1 MATLLILRRGRG
13 GDKTMNLRA
22 NERRCSKAAILASI
36 SPLAFAMLSAP
47 AAAQTTQAVS
57 PAKPAADESP
67 PKSPGEDADIV
78 VTGSRVI
85 RNGFSAPTPVTVLSA
100 DVLSARADI
109 NIADAV
115 NQLPQTANSVTQ
127 TSQPTAVS
135 GGALGVNQISLRG
148 LGPTRT
154 LILLDGRRVIN
165 SSVTTALAAPNIN
178 HIPNALVTRVEV
190 VTGGASAAYGSDAL
204 SGVVN
209 FVLDHK
215 FTGIKGEATGGVTTY
230 GDNRAYIASLT
241 GGTAFGPGGRGHVTV
256 SGEIAFNDGIDGNP
270 RPWERNQGGIVVNPA
285 YTATNGE
292 PFYLVTGQIGV
303 SNATPGGV
311 ITSPSALRGIIF
323 GPNGTPGV
331 YNFGTVTSNN
341 AQIGGDWQTSRLDTG
356 YDLVAQNARHVLFGR
371 LSYEIAP
378 AFNLFAEYQYARSR
392 DTGTVNPFRRSA
404 NVTIQRDNA
413 FLPQSIRD
421 RMTTLG
427 LTSFTLGTTNGDI
440 GRGEVRNTRELNRWT
455 VGANG
460 DFGIGD
466 SQWTWDA
473 SYQRSRNEVDS
484 NLFGT
489 AIEVP
494 RYNAAVDAVIS
505 PVTGG
510 IVCRSTLTNLTNGC
524 VPYNALG
531 TGVNGTTALNYIRQ
545 DSNRR
550 DVMKQDVA
558 AANLS
563 GSPFS
568 TWAGPVSVAL
578 GIEHRRER
586 VSGVVKG
593 IIFLPTNG
601 AYDVTEEYFETV
613 IPLARDAAWA
623 RSLDFNAAVRFTDYS
638 TSGNVTTWKLGAVYE
653 PIPDIRFR
661 ATRSR
666 DIRAPNIGELFALGQ
681 IASGANI
688 VDPFNGNVV
697 LTSVNALRRGNPLLK
712 PEVASTLGLGVVLTP
727 SFIPR
732 LQASVDFYKINI
744 AGAVK
749 IPNEQVVLNLC
760 FANPSSPT
768 CAFIQR
774 VGNVTSGAITQ
785 IATPPANVLS
795 QDAKGIDMELSY
807 RMPMRGSGALTFNAA
822 GNYIISLRNADIT
835 GVSQGAGV
843 VGNFGGIISSGPSA
857 PRFRSTVRI
866 GYEDPRWNATL
877 AWRFVSANRIN
888 RSLLECSTSCPAG
901 NVLTIS
907 DNTVSSNSLF
917 DVGASYKPFARNST
931 AVFVAVDNVFN
942 EPPPFVPGQVDI
954 AFFTGQYTIG
964 YDRIG
969 RTIRAGVRFRY

>member
-1 MATLLILRRGRG
+1 MILRS
-13 GDKTMNLRA
+13 
-22 NERRCSKAAILASI
+22 NERLSFSRAAFLASM
-36 SPLAFAMLSAP
+36 SPLTFAMLAEP
-47 AAAQTTQAVS
+47 AAAQTSPVASSAKQAVDE
-57 PAKPAADESP
+57 PAAKGASD
-67 PKSPGEDADIV
+67 GADIV
-78 VTGSRVI
+78 VTGSRAI
-85 RNGFSAPTPVTVLSA
+85 RNGFAAPTPVTVLSA
-100 DVLSARADI
+100 DVLRARADI
-109 NIADAV
+109 NIADAI

-135 GGALGVNQISLRG
+135 GGALGVNQVSLRG

-165 SSVTTALAAPNIN
+165 SSVTTALAAPDIN
-178 HIPNALVTRVEV
+178 HIPNALVTRVDV

-209 FVLDHK
+209 FVLDHN
-215 FTGIKGEATGGVTTY
+215 FTGIKGEVTGGGTTY
-230 GDNRAYIASLT
+230 GDNLAYLASLT
-241 GGTAFGPGGRGHVTV
+241 AGTAFGADGRGHITV
-256 SGEIAFNDGIDGNP
+256 SGEIAFNDGINGNP

-285 YTATNGE
+285 RTATNGL

-303 SNATPGGV
+303 NNATPGGV
-311 ITSPSALRGIIF
+311 ITSPAALRGVIF

-331 YNFGTVTSNN
+331 YDFGTVTANN

-356 YDLVAQNARHVLFGR
+356 YDLVAQDARHVLFGR

-378 AFNLFAEYQYARSR
+378 AFNLFVEYQYARSR

-421 RMTTLG
+421 RMTAAG
-427 LTSFTLGTTNGDI
+427 ITSFTLGTTNGDI

-455 VGANG
+455 VGVDGN
-460 DFGIGD
+460 FGIGA
-466 SQWTWDA
+466 SRWRWDA

-489 AIEVP
+489 AIDVP
-494 RYNAAVDAVIS
+494 RYNASVDAVIN
-505 PVTGG
+505 PATGG
-510 IVCRSTLTNLTNGC
+510 TVCRSTLTNPTNGC

-531 TGVNGTTALNYIRQ
+531 VGVNGATALNYIRQ
-545 DSNRR
+545 NSNRH

-568 TWAGPVSVAL
+568 TWAGPVSVAV

-586 VSGVVKG
+586 VSGVVTG
-593 IIFLPTNG
+593 NVYLPTIG
-601 AYDVTEEYFETV
+601 GYHVTEEYFETV
-613 IPLARDAAWA
+613 VPLARDASWA
-623 RSLDFNAAVRFTDYS
+623 RSLDFNGAIRFTDYS

-653 PIPDIRFR
+653 PVPDIRFR

-697 LTSVNALRRGNPLLK
+697 YTSVNALRRGNPLLK

-774 VGNVTSGAITQ
+774 VGNVTTGAITQ

-795 QDAKGIDMELSY
+795 QDAKGIDIELSY
-807 RMPMRGSGALTFNAA
+807 RLPMRRSGALTFNAA
-822 GNYIISLRNADIT
+822 GNYVISLRNADTT

-843 VGNFGGIISSGPSA
+843 VGNFGGILNSGPFA
-857 PRFRSTVRI
+857 PRFRSTVRV
-866 GYEDPRWNATL
+866 GYEDPRWNATV
-877 AWRFVSANRIN
+877 AWRFVSANKTN
-888 RSLLECSTSCPAG
+888 RSLIECAASCPTG

-907 DNTVSSNSLF
+907 DNTVSSSSLF
-917 DVGASYKPFARNST
+917 DVGVSYKPFIRNTT
-931 AVFVAVDNVFN
+931 AVFVAVDNIFN
-942 EPPPFVPGQVDI
+942 QPPPFVPGQVDI
-954 AFFTGQYTIG
+954 AYFTGQYTIG

-969 RTIRAGVRFRY
+969 RTVRAGVRFRF